1 MRSCTFAPPGLSPLG
16 GRSST
21 SSLCRSVVVR
31 WACPST
37 QLPAHQRFFPG
48 GGAVPEHIRTTLC
61 PPSPTSARQQTFSV
75 RAPSAGTFPP
85 CFALLIPAPHAVDRS
100 SAPAARLPVT
110 DLHDTHPTSLQY
122 RCRYRPTDD
131 DSRPPSYSPQ
141 ADGQPRCACQLE
153 HVVLQVVPPPPAA
166 GHDWHGGIGNH
177 AATFGV
183 LRGRLATGVGEGG
196 RRQAPRQ
203 RQRADRARMRAGTPM
218 RG

>member
-110 DLHDTHPTSLQY
+110 DLHDVHTRHPSVPRAPDSCSAAALSSPHP
-122 RCRYRPTDD
+122 PTPPLTALPLAS
-131 DSRPPSYSPQ
+131 SR
-141 ADGQPRCACQLE
+141 
-153 HVVLQVVPPPPAA
+153 
-166 GHDWHGGIGNH
+166 
-177 AATFGV
+177 GV
-183 LRGRLATGVGEGG
+183 LYVNLSRHTGSRVGANVPREGLLAKPHSG
-196 RRQAPRQ
+196 
-203 RQRADRARMRAGTPM
+203 
-218 RG
+218 